1 MLTLLAF
8 QTLLISCSN
17 GNSPQK
23 VTNEIRT
30 NSVRLIRIDYPING
44 SMFDLGDNIKIDLSL
59 LNDSIQLD
67 SVVFFVDN
75 ERVGVFN
82 GLSIQF
88 NTSHLKLGTR
98 QLRTTAW
105 HKGERQTASVGVKLK
120 SNISPRRLSYRVIN
134 TYPHDKQAYTQGL
147 FFYDGHLIESTG
159 QPGESTLRRVELKTG
174 KVIQSVNLERQYF
187 GEGATLFN
195 DKIYQLTYTSRKGFV
210 YDAKTFQL
218 IRSFDYITQG
228 WGLVSYGDKL
238 IMSDGSNIL
247 YVNEPESFTEVS
259 RIEVFDNNG
268 PVNYLNEMEIING
281 KIWANVYQSNRI
293 VIIEPTTGIVE
304 AEVDF
309 TGILKKEDTHR
320 NIDVFNGIAWDEKS
334 NRLFVTGKY
343 WPKLFEVEVF

>member
-1 MLTLLAF
+1 MVGAAVEAFAQSLAGF
-8 QTLLISCSN
+8 EEVNLPTFE
-17 GNSPQK
+17 G
-23 VTNEIRT
+23 
-30 NSVRLIRIDYPING
+30 
-44 SMFDLGDNIKIDLSL
+44 F
-59 LNDSIQLD
+59 
-67 SVVFFVDN
+67 
-75 ERVGVFN
+75 
-82 GLSIQF
+82 
-88 NTSHLKLGTR
+88 
-98 QLRTTAW
+98 
-105 HKGERQTASVGVKLK
+105 
-120 SNISPRRLSYRVIN
+120 
-134 TYPHDKQAYTQGL
+134 YTQ
-147 FFYDGHLIESTG
+147 DIEIP
-159 QPGESTLRRVELKTG
+159 QQINFKREV
-174 KVIQSVNLERQYF
+174 
-187 GEGATLFN
+187 FN

-218 IRSFDYITQG
+218 IRSFNYITQG

-247 YVNEPESFTEVS
+247 YINEPESFTEVS